1 MKKFTAALLASVF
14 ISSPALACSYGKTA
28 EVEKPLQTA
37 MVVEDS
43 SSHSMSTYD
52 PAKKPVFEGTNR
64 VSGSQDADILEETDE

>member
-1 MKKFTAALLASVF
+1 MKKFTAALLATAF

-37 MVVEDS
+37 MVVEES

-52 PAKKPVFEGTNR
+52 PAKIPVFEATN
-64 VSGSQDADILEETDE
+64 SDANDTDTEILKESNE